1 MQHNRQ
7 SPYRIQYS
15 FGGPT
20 TPTVRILLIVT
31 AAVFVIQVIL
41 REVFGFNLESLF
53 GVVPFY
59 FRHRFYLWQPFTYLF
74 LHAGLLHLGLNLLVL
89 WMFGCELER
98 VWGRRF
104 FLKYYFLCG
113 VGAGICIGLFTP
125 IRPVIPTIGASGA
138 LYGMLLAY
146 GLLFPN
152 RQILFMFFIPMKA
165 KHFVILIGALAFYSS
180 LTQPGSGI
188 SHMAHL
194 SGLLI
199 GYLYL
204 RGWGHFRN
212 LHQRYLEWKLK
223 RLKKKYRVIDGNRDK
238 DEPPYIH

>member
-1 MQHNRQ
+1 MQNNRY

-20 TPTVRILLIVT
+20 TPAVRVLLIVT
-31 AAVFVIQVIL
+31 AAAFFIQVIS
-41 REVFGFNLESLF
+41 REIFGFSLESLF
-53 GVVPFY
+53 GVVPYY
-59 FRHRFYLWQPFTYLF
+59 FKLHFYLWQPFTYLF

-104 FLKYYFLCG
+104 FFKFYFLCG
-113 VGAGICIGLFTP
+113 VGAGICIGLLTP
-125 IRPVIPTIGASGA
+125 VRPVVPTIGASGA
-138 LYGMLLAY
+138 LYGILLAN

-165 KHFVILIGALAFYSS
+165 KHFVILIGALAFYST
-180 LTQPGSGI
+180 LTQEGSGI
-188 SHMAHL
+188 SHVAHL

-204 RGWGHFRN
+204 RGWGHVRN

-223 RLKKKYRVIDGNRDK
+223 RLKRKYRVIDGNRDK